1 MRPDQQLIKRGK
13 IKLDFCFIQYT
24 NTESQWIKDLNTKSS
39 EGTKKK
45 SPRNSIPNNTNQ
57 KKYFKKIIEAW
68 KSEQLFLCSWNKES
82 FGGRAGHIDTP
93 KTKINVL
100 LPKNRSWS
108 CDLCA
113 LNQEKRKGTGQETS

>member
-45 SPRNSIPNNTNQ
+45 EPQ
-57 KKYFKKIIEAW
+57 KFNPKQHKPKKV
-68 KSEQLFLCSWNKES
+68 F
-82 FGGRAGHIDTP
+82 
-93 KTKINVL
+93 
-100 LPKNRSWS
+100 
-108 CDLCA
+108 
-113 LNQEKRKGTGQETS
+113 